1 MTTSSTAGRTPS
13 PGGSGRVRIRRIF
26 GVMATLMAT
35 ALIAACASSPTAPGA
50 PAAENARSSH
60 SSGLAYR
67 DTPVQVA
74 KLAPPRVSLD
84 NDPRLG
90 KADAKIGI
98 VEFSD
103 YECPYCLGF
112 YAQVFPLLMKE
123 YVDTGIAQFIRKDLP
138 LTQIHP
144 QAMPAALA
152 AACAGDQGKYWEMH
166 KALYA
171 NQQHLAPALY
181 PELARR
187 LGLDEAKF
195 SACLK
200 DPRQERGILRDMTEA
215 RQLGINGTP
224 SFALGKIEGNT
235 LTVMR
240 LAKGAPDFNA
250 FAQEI
255 EKLRR
260 QISKDAAVP
269 AK

>member
-1 MTTSSTAGRTPS
+1 MIATSAAARTP
-13 PGGSGRVRIRRIF
+13 PPRRSGRGNII

-35 ALIAACASSPTAPGA
+35 VLIAACASSPTAPEKNA
-50 PAAENARSSH
+50 PTAENARSSH

-67 DTPVQVA
+67 DTPIQVA
-74 KLAPPRVSLD
+74 KLAPPRVDLD
-84 NDPRLG
+84 TDPRLG
-90 KADAKIGI
+90 KADARIGI

-112 YAQVFPLLMKE
+112 YAQIFPKLMKE
-123 YVDTGIAQFIRKDLP
+123 YVDTGIVQFIRKDLP
-138 LTQIHP
+138 LTTIHP

-152 AACAGDQGKYWEMH
+152 ASCAGNQGKYWEMH

-171 NQQHLAPALY
+171 NQTRLAPALY
-181 PELARR
+181 PELARG

-200 DPRQERGILRDMTEA
+200 DKRQEGKILRDMIEA

-224 SFALGKIEGNT
+224 SFALGKIEGHT

-240 LAKGAPDFNA
+240 LAKGAPDFDA
-250 FAQEI
+250 FAREI
-255 EKLRR
+255 EKLRK
-260 QISKDAAVP
+260 QINSDPAAP